1 MKHIF
6 SGVQPTGN
14 LHLGNYLGAIKNF
27 VNLQNSEPNYKCL
40 YCVVD
45 MHAITVWQEPKLL
58 KRSIR
63 EVIAIFLASGLDPKK
78 SIIFNQSK
86 VSSHAEL
93 AWIFNCVSRLG
104 WLNRMTQ
111 FKEKAGKKREN
122 ASVGLYTYPNLMAAD
137 ILSYLAEKVPVGND
151 QKQHL
156 ELVNNISQKFNF
168 DFKINFFPEIKP
180 IILGNVARVMSLR
193 DGKNKMS
200 KSDPSEFSRIN
211 ILDDADAIVLKIKKA
226 KTDSDPLPGIE
237 WLDNDGKIDN
247 DKINLRPEAANL
259 LIIYASITGET
270 NNSVIEKF
278 GGKKF
283 SEFKSIL
290 SDALVNL
297 IVPIGAEAKR
307 IIEDPEYIDSIL
319 NSGAVQAKKISDP
332 VISKVKDIVGF
343 I

>member
-27 VNLQNSEPNYKCL
+27 VDLQDSEPEYKCL

-45 MHAITVWQEPKLL
+45 MHAITVWQEPEFL
-58 KRSIR
+58 KNSIR
-63 EVIAIFLASGLDPKK
+63 EVIAIFLAAGLDPKK

-93 AWIFNCVSRLG
+93 AWVFNCVSRLG

-156 ELVNNISQKFNF
+156 ELANNIAQKFNF
-168 DFKINFFPEIKP
+168 DFGINFFPEIKP
-180 IILGNVARVMSLR
+180 IILGDAARVMSLR
-193 DGKNKMS
+193 DGRNKMS
-200 KSDPSEFSRIN
+200 KSDLSDFSRIN
-211 ILDDADAIVLKIKKA
+211 ILDDTDTIVLKIKKA
-226 KTDSDPLPGIE
+226 KTDPEPLPGPD
-237 WLDNDGKIDN
+237 WLDDGKLN
-247 DKINLRPEAANL
+247 SEKSNLRPEAVNL
-259 LIIYASITGET
+259 LVIYASVTNENIET
-270 NNSVIEKF
+270 VIERF
-278 GGKKF
+278 EGKNF
-283 SEFKSIL
+283 SDFKKEL
-290 SDALVNL
+290 SEVIVNL
-297 IVPIGAEAKR
+297 IEPIGKEAKKF
-307 IIEDPEYIDSIL
+307 IADPTYIDSVL
-319 NSGAVQAKKISDP
+319 SSGSIEAKNISDP
-332 VISKVKDIVGF
+332 VIKKVKDIIGF
-343 I
+343 L

>member
-27 VNLQNSEPNYKCL
+27 VDLQNNESNYKCL

-45 MHAITVWQEPKLL
+45 MHAITVWQEPEFL

-63 EVIAIFLASGLDPKK
+63 EVIAIFLSAGLDPNK
-78 SIIFNQSK
+78 SVIFNQSK

-111 FKEKAGKKREN
+111 FKEKAGNKREN

-137 ILSYLAEKVPVGND
+137 VLSYLAEKVPVGND

-156 ELVNNISQKFNF
+156 ELANSISQKFNF
-168 DFKINFFPEIKP
+168 DFKIDFFPEIKP
-180 IILGNVARVMSLR
+180 IILGDAARVMSLR
-193 DGKNKMS
+193 DGRNKMS

-211 ILDDADAIVLKIKKA
+211 ILDDSDSIVLKIKKA
-226 KTDSDPLPGIE
+226 KTDSDPLPGLD
-237 WLDNDGKIDN
+237 WLDNNGKLDN
-247 DKINLRPEAANL
+247 DKVNLRPEAANL
-259 LIIYASITGET
+259 LIIYGSVTGEDIH
-270 NNSVIEKF
+270 SVLEKF
-278 GGKKF
+278 EGKNF
-283 SEFKSIL
+283 SEFKNNL
-290 SDALVNL
+290 SEAIVNL
-297 IVPIGAEAKR
+297 IEPIGKEAKR
-307 IIEDPEYIDSIL
+307 ILADPEYIDSIL
-319 NSGAVQAKKISDP
+319 KVGSAEAKKISNP